1 MSKRG
6 AENAPAGTGPKAPG
20 PKIGPKAVPK
30 VVPKAAAEPP
40 VADHLLPVLQM
51 RLARLESQAAEDNAR
66 LEWYQA

>member
-6 AENAPAGTGPKAPG
+6 AEKVPEGPGPKAPG

-40 VADHLLPVLQM
+40 VADLLPVLQM

-66 LEWYQA
+66 LEWYLT